1 MKPALN
7 SITKHL
13 QKQLKHKLY
22 AQDFQSNLSIYPDKI
37 GNSTISHYINH
48 TNSTKFFNRITKLST
63 STQKSKE
70 KSRVFTRNP
79 SSITNKPRTNHTVIS
94 TRNPSQN
101 VPKKPWVLP
110 RSFPALRRWA
120 AAAPQPDPHHP
131 GRCAGRPWRRR
142 KRNPRPAAPAA
153 PAEVGENGCF
163 LHEKFRLKIWRLDLG
178 NFIM

>member
-101 VPKKPWVLP
+101 VPKKPWCFQGHFRRCAAEQQQL
-110 RSFPALRRWA
+110 RSPIHITLGAAQGDHGVGGRETQDLQRQQLLRRLVKM
-120 AAAPQPDPHHP
+120 DVFFM
-131 GRCAGRPWRRR
+131 
-142 KRNPRPAAPAA
+142 RNS
-153 PAEVGENGCF
+153 V
-163 LHEKFRLKIWRLDLG
+163 
-178 NFIM
+178 